1 MGVES
6 SHKSF
11 LHVHFIDFIM
21 SYKKILVVILLAM
34 ILTFEI
40 IDGWL
45 WPKKAMTHPQLDNAG
60 KWWHYFKAHP
70 VGKMYNLFHESKAL
84 GLTLEDYSL
93 TVQPSVAQ
101 YEFKN
106 L

>member
-1 MGVES
+1 
-6 SHKSF
+6 
-11 LHVHFIDFIM
+11 M

-40 IDGWL
+40 INGWP
-45 WPKKAMTHPQLDNAG
+45 WPKKARTHPQLDNAG

-70 VGKMYNLFHESKAL
+70 VGRMYNLYHETKAV
-84 GLTLEDYSL
+84 GIVFEDM
-93 TVQPSVAQ
+93 SVTEHPNLAQ
-101 YEFKN
+101 YELEN

>member
-1 MGVES
+1 
-6 SHKSF
+6 
-11 LHVHFIDFIM
+11 M

-40 IDGWL
+40 IDGGWP
-45 WPKKAMTHPQLDNAG
+45 WPKKAKTHPQLDNAG

-70 VGKMYNLFHESKAL
+70 VGKMYNLYHETKAV
-84 GLTLEDYSL
+84 GLNLEDFSL
-93 TVQPSVAQ
+93 TEQPSVAQ
-101 YEFKN
+101 YELEN